1 MGYYINHINGRELP
15 AIGKA
20 SKLISEGAVR
30 VGTPT
35 EFQENL
41 VCVVEGFF
49 FDAAAYAYNE
59 REMTE
64 FNDPNDYRPKTWL
77 IVPNADTLS
86 GFNQN

>member
-1 MGYYINHINGRELP
+1 MGYYINYVNGKELP

-20 SKLISEGAVR
+20 SKLISEGAVI

-41 VCVVEGFF
+41 VCVVENGF
-49 FDAAAYAYNE
+49 FDAAAYAYDE

-77 IVPNADTLS
+77 IVPDADKLS
-86 GFNQN
+86 GFNKN

>member
-1 MGYYINHINGRELP
+1 MGYYINYVNGKELP

-20 SKLISEGAVR
+20 SKLISEGAVI

-41 VCVVEGFF
+41 VCVVENGF
-49 FDAAAYAYNE
+49 FDAAAYAYDE

-77 IVPNADTLS
+77 IVPDADKLS